1 MKPPDSFSFQTPDDW
16 PRWIARFVQFRAAA
30 GLAADS
36 DEKQVNTL
44 LYCMGEGAAAVLA
57 STNITAEER
66 KDYLKVVE
74 KFDAFFRVRRNVIFE
89 RARFN
94 RRYQREGEPVDTY
107 IMELYKLTENCDSG
121 ALQAEMIR
129 DRIVVGI
136 RDEALSKRL
145 QLDPDLTLEK
155 AKKIVR
161 QQEVVQEQQQV
172 LKGMEDVTLD
182 EASGNKGYIR
192 ERGQPDSYPQ
202 KQKMRKCLRCS

>member
-1 MKPPDSFSFQTPDDW
+1 
-16 PRWIARFVQFRAAA
+16 
-30 GLAADS
+30 
-36 DEKQVNTL
+36 
-44 LYCMGEGAAAVLA
+44 
-57 STNITAEER
+57 
-66 KDYLKVVE
+66 
-74 KFDAFFRVRRNVIFE
+74 
-89 RARFN
+89 
-94 RRYQREGEPVDTY
+94 
-107 IMELYKLTENCDSG
+107 MELYKLTENCDYG

-129 DRIVVGI
+129 DRIVGI

-155 AKKIVR
+155 ANKIVR

-202 KQKMRKCLRCS
+202 KQKVRRCLRCN

>member
-1 MKPPDSFSFQTPDDW
+1 M
-16 PRWIARFVQFRAAA
+16 
-30 GLAADS
+30 
-36 DEKQVNTL
+36 
-44 LYCMGEGAAAVLA
+44 
-57 STNITAEER
+57 
-66 KDYLKVVE
+66 
-74 KFDAFFRVRRNVIFE
+74 IFE

-107 IMELYKLTENCDSG
+107 IMELYKLTENCDYG

-161 QQEVVQEQQQV
+161 QQEAVPEQQQV

-182 EASGNKGYIR
+182 EASGSKGYIR

-202 KQKMRKCLRCS
+202 KQKVRKCLRCN

>member
-1 MKPPDSFSFQTPDDW
+1 MLSNATWWQRLFGMAQILLKPPDSFNFQTPDDW

-44 LYCMGEGAAAVLA
+44 LYCMGEVAAAVLA

-94 RRYQREGEPVDTY
+94 RRYEREGEPVDTY
-107 IMELYKLTENCDSG
+107 TSWSCTN
-121 ALQAEMIR
+121 
-129 DRIVVGI
+129 
-136 RDEALSKRL
+136 
-145 QLDPDLTLEK
+145 
-155 AKKIVR
+155 
-161 QQEVVQEQQQV
+161 
-172 LKGMEDVTLD
+172 
-182 EASGNKGYIR
+182 
-192 ERGQPDSYPQ
+192 
-202 KQKMRKCLRCS
+202 